1 MITTRDEIIDYM
13 EMCTQTR
20 KDKDIETFSA
30 NHVAD
35 ELKISRSLASQYLN
49 ELFKE
54 KCLIKVLTRPVL
66 FFHRNILEQQGGF
79 VFQQLDF
86 LSLNELEAYLQNH
99 SRQDY
104 AFEDII
110 GAYGSLKGIIDNFK
124 ACMKYPTR
132 GLPLVLIGEKGT
144 GRKNLIRAVYKYML
158 SQKIIETHSQLIVI
172 DMADLQNKDDILDIL

>member
-1 MITTRDEIIDYM
+1 MTIYTKQGMLELPVKGVYMITTRDEIIDYM

-86 LSLNELEAYLQNH
+86 
-99 SRQDY
+99 
-104 AFEDII
+104 
-110 GAYGSLKGIIDNFK
+110 
-124 ACMKYPTR
+124 
-132 GLPLVLIGEKGT
+132 
-144 GRKNLIRAVYKYML
+144 
-158 SQKIIETHSQLIVI
+158 
-172 DMADLQNKDDILDIL
+172 